1 MRSSNFSASWTDL
14 VKQLELLESFFPDIL
29 ESNLNEELIEEI
41 LEIESLIAEAGE
53 PEDEQSTRALAFLN
67 QELVRKRLVLEEYKH

>member
-1 MRSSNFSASWTDL
+1 MRSTTFSESWTDL
-14 VKQLELLESFFPDIL
+14 VKELELLESFFPSLL

-53 PEDEQSTRALAFLN
+53 PDDEQSTRALAYLN
-67 QELVRKRLVLEEYKH
+67 EELSRKKLTLDKFRT